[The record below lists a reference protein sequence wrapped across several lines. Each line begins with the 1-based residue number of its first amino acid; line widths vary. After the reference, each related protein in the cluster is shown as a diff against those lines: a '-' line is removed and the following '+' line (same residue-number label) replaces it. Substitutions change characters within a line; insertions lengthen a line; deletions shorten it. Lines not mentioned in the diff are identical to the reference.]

1 MTNNISFIVHSWMLT
16 SLELKGNELIAY
28 AIIYKYSDIKGQKF
42 VVSIRKL
49 AEIMNVSK
57 NTVQTVLDSLIEKGF
72 IIKCASLDNV
82 MGSNAYKVDLDLIE
96 SFVGCENGTIP
107 KNGTHQKSQE
117 KQGST
122 GISNQSGGSETGT
135 LENKKINNINNINNI
150 NKLANKNTRKQ
161 GGLLR
166 GGSTSTSKYST
177 MLSQLLA
184 FCRTNFYTRTE
195 QQDYVFKALKQYL
208 DYRIKFKLE
217 PEQWQAILD
226 SIKNFDAEN
235 IARRVQT
242 ALAGGYKILV
252 PSWEVNKPQR
262 RVDNIT
268 PQKDDDNDHH
278 DVEGVYF

>member
-57 NTVQTVLDSLIEKGF
+57 NTAQTVLDSLIEKGF

-135 LENKKINNINNINNI
+135 LENKKINNINNI

>member
-57 NTVQTVLDSLIEKGF
+57 NTAQTVLDSLIEKGF

-107 KNGTHQKSQE
+107 KNGTQQKSQE

-122 GISNQSGGSETGT
+122 GISNQSCGSETGT

-166 GGSTSTSKYST
+166 GAVR
-177 MLSQLLA
+177 QH
-184 FCRTNFYTRTE
+184 
-195 QQDYVFKALKQYL
+195 Q
-208 DYRIKFKLE
+208 
-217 PEQWQAILD
+217 
-226 SIKNFDAEN
+226 N
-235 IARRVQT
+235 IQ
-242 ALAGGYKILV
+242 
-252 PSWEVNKPQR
+252 PC
-262 RVDNIT
+262 
-268 PQKDDDNDHH
+268 
-278 DVEGVYF
+278 

>member
-57 NTVQTVLDSLIEKGF
+57 NTAQTVLDSLIEKGF

-135 LENKKINNINNINNI
+135 LENKKINNINNIN
-150 NKLANKNTRKQ
+150 KLANKNTRKQ

-166 GGSTSTSKYST
+166 GGSTSTSKYT
-177 MLSQLLA
+177 NMLGQLLA
-184 FCRTNFYTRTE
+184 FCRTNFCTRKE
-195 QQDYVFKALKQYL
+195 QQEYVFKALKQYL

-226 SIKNFDAEN
+226 SIKNFDAED

>member
-57 NTVQTVLDSLIEKGF
+57 NTAQTVLDSLIEKGL

-135 LENKKINNINNINNI
+135 LENKKINNINNIN
-150 NKLANKNTRKQ
+150 KLANKNTRKQ

-177 MLSQLLA
+177 MLGQLLA

-226 SIKNFDAEN
+226 SIKDFDAEN
-235 IARRVQT
+235 IVRRVQT

>member
-57 NTVQTVLDSLIEKGF
+57 NTAQAVLDSLIKKGF
-72 IIKCASLDNV
+72 IHSVDTDFIV
-82 MGSNAYKVDLDLIE
+82 TAYRVDLDLIE
-96 SFVGCENGTIP
+96 NFSVSETGTVP
-107 KNGTHQKSQE
+107 KTGTPQKSQE

-122 GISNQSGGSETGT
+122 GISNQESVPKTGT

-177 MLSQLLA
+177 MLGQLSV
-184 FCRTNFYTRTE
+184 FCKAKFHTRLE
-195 QQDYVFKALKQYL
+195 QYDYVFKALKQYL

>member
-57 NTVQTVLDSLIEKGF
+57 NTAQAVLDSLIKKGF
-72 IIKCASLDNV
+72 IHSVDTDFIV
-82 MGSNAYKVDLDLIE
+82 TAYRVDLDLIE
-96 SFVGCENGTIP
+96 NFSVSETGTVP
-107 KNGTHQKSQE
+107 KTGTPQKSQE

-122 GISNQSGGSETGT
+122 GISNQESVPKTGT
-135 LENKKINNINNINNI
+135 LENKKINNINNI

-177 MLSQLLA
+177 MLGQLSV
-184 FCRTNFYTRTE
+184 FCKAKFHTRLE
-195 QQDYVFKALKQYL
+195 QYDYVFKALKQYL

-226 SIKNFDAEN
+226 SIKNFSAED

>member
-42 VVSIRKL
+42 IVSIRKL

-57 NTVQTVLDSLIEKGF
+57 NTAQAVLDSLIKKGF
-72 IIKCASLDNV
+72 IHSVDTDFIV
-82 MGSNAYKVDLDLIE
+82 TAYRVDLDLIE
-96 SFVGCENGTIP
+96 SFSVSETGTVP
-107 KNGTHQKSQE
+107 KTGTPQKSQE

-122 GISNQSGGSETGT
+122 GISNQESVPKTGT
-135 LENKKINNINNINNI
+135 LENKKINNINNI

-166 GGSTSTSKYST
+166 GGSMSTSKYST
-177 MLSQLLA
+177 MLGQLLA
-184 FCRTNFYTRTE
+184 FCRTNFYNRTE

-226 SIKNFDAEN
+226 SIKNFDAED

>member
-1 MTNNISFIVHSWMLT
+1 MMTNNFSFIIHSWMMT
-16 SLELKGNELIAY
+16 SLKLKGNELIAY

-57 NTVQTVLDSLIEKGF
+57 NTAQAVLDSLIKKGF
-72 IIKCASLDNV
+72 IHSVDTDFIV
-82 MGSNAYKVDLDLIE
+82 TAYRVDLDLIE
-96 SFVGCENGTIP
+96 SFSVSETGTVP
-107 KNGTHQKSQE
+107 KTGTPKKSQE

-122 GISNQSGGSETGT
+122 GISNQESVPKTGT
-135 LENKKINNINNINNI
+135 LENKKINNINNIN
-150 NKLANKNTRKQ
+150 KLANKNIRKQ

-166 GGSTSTSKYST
+166 GGSMSTSKYST
-177 MLSQLLA
+177 MLGQLLA

-195 QQDYVFKALKQYL
+195 QQDYIFKALKQYL

-226 SIKNFDAEN
+226 SIKNFDAED

>member
-57 NTVQTVLDSLIEKGF
+57 NTAQTVLDSLIEKGF

-122 GISNQSGGSETGT
+122 GISNQESVPKTGT

-177 MLSQLLA
+177 MLGQLLA
-184 FCRTNFYTRTE
+184 FCRTNFYTRKE
-195 QQDYVFKALKQYL
+195 QQEYVFKALKQYL

-217 PEQWQAILD
+217 PEQWQAILNSVKD
-226 SIKNFDAEN
+226 FDAED
-235 IARRVQT
+235 ISRRVQT

>member
-57 NTVQTVLDSLIEKGF
+57 NTAQTVLDSLIEKGF

-96 SFVGCENGTIP
+96 SFSVSETGTVP
-107 KNGTHQKSQE
+107 KTGTPKKSQE

-122 GISNQSGGSETGT
+122 GISNQESVPKTGT
-135 LENKKINNINNINNI
+135 LENKKINNINNI

-195 QQDYVFKALKQYL
+195 QQNYVFKALKQYL

-268 PQKDDDNDHH
+268 SQKDDDNDHH

>member
-16 SLELKGNELIAY
+16 SLKLKGNELIAY

-57 NTVQTVLDSLIEKGF
+57 NTAQAVLDSLIKKGF
-72 IIKCASLDNV
+72 IHRVDTDFIV
-82 MGSNAYKVDLDLIE
+82 TAYRVDLDLIE
-96 SFVGCENGTIP
+96 NFSVSETGTVP
-107 KNGTHQKSQE
+107 KTGTPQKSQE

-122 GISNQSGGSETGT
+122 GISNQESVPKTGT

-177 MLSQLLA
+177 MLGQLSV
-184 FCRTNFYTRTE
+184 FCKAKFHTRLE
-195 QQDYVFKALKQYL
+195 QYDYVFKALKQYL

-226 SIKNFDAEN
+226 SIKDFSAED

>member
-1 MTNNISFIVHSWMLT
+1 MTNNFSFIIHSWMMT

-57 NTVQTVLDSLIEKGF
+57 NTAQTVLDSLIEKGF

-135 LENKKINNINNINNI
+135 LENKKIININNI

-195 QQDYVFKALKQYL
+195 QQNYVFKALKQYL

>member
-57 NTVQTVLDSLIEKGF
+57 NTAQTVLDSLIEKGF

-135 LENKKINNINNINNI
+135 LENKKINNINNIN
-150 NKLANKNTRKQ
+150 KLANKNTRKQ

-177 MLSQLLA
+177 MLGQLLA

-226 SIKNFDAEN
+226 SIKNFDAED

-268 PQKDDDNDHH
+268 PQKDEDNDHH

>member
-57 NTVQTVLDSLIEKGF
+57 NTAQAVLDSLIKKGF
-72 IIKCASLDNV
+72 IHSVDTDFIV
-82 MGSNAYKVDLDLIE
+82 TAYRVDLDLIE
-96 SFVGCENGTIP
+96 NFSVSETGTVP
-107 KNGTHQKSQE
+107 KTGTPQKSQE

-122 GISNQSGGSETGT
+122 GISNQESVPKTGT
-135 LENKKINNINNINNI
+135 LENKKINNINNI

-226 SIKNFDAEN
+226 SIKDFDAED

-268 PQKDDDNDHH
+268 PQKDDNNDHH

>member
-57 NTVQTVLDSLIEKGF
+57 NTAQAVLDSLIKKGF
-72 IIKCASLDNV
+72 IHSVDTDFIV
-82 MGSNAYKVDLDLIE
+82 TAYRVDLDLIE
-96 SFVGCENGTIP
+96 SFSVSETGTVP
-107 KNGTHQKSQE
+107 KTGTPQKSQE

-122 GISNQSGGSETGT
+122 GISNQESVPKTGT
-135 LENKKINNINNINNI
+135 LENKKINNINNI

-166 GGSTSTSKYST
+166 GGSMSTSKYST
-177 MLSQLLA
+177 MLGQLLA
-184 FCRTNFYTRTE
+184 FCRTNFYNRTE

-226 SIKNFDAEN
+226 SIKNFDAED

>member
-57 NTVQTVLDSLIEKGF
+57 NTAQAVLDSLIKKGF

-96 SFVGCENGTIP
+96 NFSVSETGTVP
-107 KNGTHQKSQE
+107 KTGTPQKSQE

-122 GISNQSGGSETGT
+122 GISNQESVPKTGT
-135 LENKKINNINNINNI
+135 LENKKINNINNI

-177 MLSQLLA
+177 MLGQLSV
-184 FCRTNFYTRTE
+184 FCKAKFHTRLE
-195 QQDYVFKALKQYL
+195 QYDYVFKALKQYL

-226 SIKNFDAEN
+226 SIKDFSAED

>member
-16 SLELKGNELIAY
+16 SLKLKGNELIAY

-57 NTVQTVLDSLIEKGF
+57 NTAQAVLDSLIKKGF
-72 IIKCASLDNV
+72 IHSVDTDFIV
-82 MGSNAYKVDLDLIE
+82 TAYRVDLDLIE
-96 SFVGCENGTIP
+96 NFSVSETGTVP
-107 KNGTHQKSQE
+107 KTGTPQKSQE

-122 GISNQSGGSETGT
+122 GISNQESVPKTGT

-177 MLSQLLA
+177 MLGQLSV
-184 FCRTNFYTRTE
+184 FCKAKFHTRLE
-195 QQDYVFKALKQYL
+195 QYDYVFKALKQYL

-226 SIKNFDAEN
+226 SIKDFSAED

-252 PSWEVNKPQR
+252 PLWEVNKPQR

>member
-57 NTVQTVLDSLIEKGF
+57 NTAQTVLDSLIEKGF

-135 LENKKINNINNINNI
+135 LENKKINNINNIN
-150 NKLANKNTRKQ
+150 KLANKNTRKQ

-177 MLSQLLA
+177 MLGQLLA
-184 FCRTNFYTRTE
+184 FCRTNFYTRKE
-195 QQDYVFKALKQYL
+195 QQEYVFKALKQYL

-226 SIKNFDAEN
+226 SVKDFDAED
-235 IARRVQT
+235 ISRRVQT

>member
-1 MTNNISFIVHSWMLT
+1 MTNNFSFIVHSWMLT

-57 NTVQTVLDSLIEKGF
+57 NTAQTVLDSLIEKGF

-107 KNGTHQKSQE
+107 KNGTQQKSQE

-135 LENKKINNINNINNI
+135 LENKKINNINNIN
-150 NKLANKNTRKQ
+150 KLANKNTRKQ

-177 MLSQLLA
+177 MLGQLLA

-268 PQKDDDNDHH
+268 PQKDDNNDHH

>member
-1 MTNNISFIVHSWMLT
+1 MTNNFSFIVHSWMLT

-57 NTVQTVLDSLIEKGF
+57 NTAQAVLDSLIKKGF
-72 IIKCASLDNV
+72 IHSVDTDFIV
-82 MGSNAYKVDLDLIE
+82 TAYRVDLDLIE
-96 SFVGCENGTIP
+96 NFSVSETGTVP
-107 KNGTHQKSQE
+107 KTGTPQKSQE

-122 GISNQSGGSETGT
+122 GISNQESVPKTGT
-135 LENKKINNINNINNI
+135 LENKKINNINNI

-177 MLSQLLA
+177 MLGQLSV
-184 FCRTNFYTRTE
+184 FCKAKFHTRLE
-195 QQDYVFKALKQYL
+195 QYDYVFKALKQYL

-226 SIKNFDAEN
+226 SIKDFSAED

>member
-57 NTVQTVLDSLIEKGF
+57 NTAQTMLDSLIEKGF

-135 LENKKINNINNINNI
+135 LENKKINNINNIN
-150 NKLANKNTRKQ
+150 KLANKNTRKQ

-177 MLSQLLA
+177 MLGQLLA
-184 FCRTNFYTRTE
+184 FCRTNFYTRSE

-208 DYRIKFKLE
+208 DYRIKFKFE

-226 SIKNFDAEN
+226 SIKDFDAED

-268 PQKDDDNDHH
+268 PQKDDNNDHH

>member
-57 NTVQTVLDSLIEKGF
+57 NTAQAVLDSLIKKGF
-72 IIKCASLDNV
+72 IHSVDTDFIV
-82 MGSNAYKVDLDLIE
+82 TAYRVDLDLIE
-96 SFVGCENGTIP
+96 NFSVSETGTVP
-107 KNGTHQKSQE
+107 KTGTPQKSQE

-122 GISNQSGGSETGT
+122 GISNQESVPKTGT
-135 LENKKINNINNINNI
+135 LENKKINNINNI

-177 MLSQLLA
+177 MLGQLLA

-217 PEQWQAILD
+217 PEQWQVILD
-226 SIKNFDAEN
+226 SIKDFDAED

>member
-1 MTNNISFIVHSWMLT
+1 MTNNISFIIHSWMLT

-57 NTVQTVLDSLIEKGF
+57 NTAQTVLDSLIEKGF

-96 SFVGCENGTIP
+96 SFVGCENGTVP
-107 KNGTHQKSQE
+107 KTGTPQKSQE

-122 GISNQSGGSETGT
+122 GISNQESVPKTGT
-135 LENKKINNINNINNI
+135 LENKKINNINNI

-177 MLSQLLA
+177 MLGQLSV
-184 FCRTNFYTRTE
+184 FCKAKFHTRLE
-195 QQDYVFKALKQYL
+195 QYDYVFKALKQYL

-226 SIKNFDAEN
+226 SIKDFSAED

>member
-16 SLELKGNELIAY
+16 SLKLKGNELIAY

-57 NTVQTVLDSLIEKGF
+57 NTAQAVLDSLIKKGF
-72 IIKCASLDNV
+72 IHSVDTDFIV
-82 MGSNAYKVDLDLIE
+82 TAYRVDLDLIE
-96 SFVGCENGTIP
+96 NFSVSETGTVP
-107 KNGTHQKSQE
+107 KTGTPQKSQE

-122 GISNQSGGSETGT
+122 GISNQESVPKTGT

>member
-1 MTNNISFIVHSWMLT
+1 MKKYKLETIVFLGGAIGMGL
-16 SLELKGNELIAY
+16 ELIAARVLSPY
-28 AIIYKYSDIKGQKF
+28 VGSSNVVWTSIIGIIL
-42 VVSIRKL
+42 VS
-49 AEIMNVSK
+49 M
-57 NTVQTVLDSLIEKGF
+57 
-72 IIKCASLDNV
+72 
-82 MGSNAYKVDLDLIE
+82 
-96 SFVGCENGTIP
+96 SFGYWI
-107 KNGTHQKSQE
+107 
-117 KQGST
+117 
-122 GISNQSGGSETGT
+122 GG
-135 LENKKINNINNINNI
+135 KKADKDANI

>member
-57 NTVQTVLDSLIEKGF
+57 NTAQTVLDSLIEKGF

-135 LENKKINNINNINNI
+135 LENKKINNINNIN
-150 NKLANKNTRKQ
+150 KLANKNTRKQ

-195 QQDYVFKALKQYL
+195 QQNYVFKALKQYL

-226 SIKNFDAEN
+226 SIKDFDAED

>member
-57 NTVQTVLDSLIEKGF
+57 NTAQAVLDSLIKKGF
-72 IIKCASLDNV
+72 IHSVDTDFIV
-82 MGSNAYKVDLDLIE
+82 TAYRVDLDLIE
-96 SFVGCENGTIP
+96 NFSVSETGTVP
-107 KNGTHQKSQE
+107 KTGTPQKSQE

-122 GISNQSGGSETGT
+122 GISNQESVPKTGT
-135 LENKKINNINNINNI
+135 LENKKINNINNI

-177 MLSQLLA
+177 MLGQLSV
-184 FCRTNFYTRTE
+184 FCKAKFHTRLE
-195 QQDYVFKALKQYL
+195 QYDYVFKALKQYL

-226 SIKNFDAEN
+226 SIKDFDAED

>member
-16 SLELKGNELIAY
+16 SLKLKGNELIAY

-42 VVSIRKL
+42 IVSIRKL

-57 NTVQTVLDSLIEKGF
+57 NTAQAVLDSLIKKGF
-72 IIKCASLDNV
+72 IHSVDTDFIV
-82 MGSNAYKVDLDLIE
+82 TAYRVDLDLIE
-96 SFVGCENGTIP
+96 SFSVSETGTVP
-107 KNGTHQKSQE
+107 KTGTPQKSQE

-122 GISNQSGGSETGT
+122 GISNQESVPKTGT
-135 LENKKINNINNINNI
+135 LENKKINNINNI

-166 GGSTSTSKYST
+166 GGSMSTSKYST
-177 MLSQLLA
+177 MLGQLLA
-184 FCRTNFYTRTE
+184 FCRTNFYNRTE

-226 SIKNFDAEN
+226 SIKNFDAED

>member
-57 NTVQTVLDSLIEKGF
+57 NTAQTILDSLIEKGF

-177 MLSQLLA
+177 MLGQLLA
-184 FCRTNFYTRTE
+184 FCRTNFYTRSE

-226 SIKNFDAEN
+226 SIKDFDAED

>member
-1 MTNNISFIVHSWMLT
+1 MTNNFSFIVHSWMLT

-57 NTVQTVLDSLIEKGF
+57 NTAQAVLDSLIKKGF
-72 IIKCASLDNV
+72 IHRVDTDFIV
-82 MGSNAYKVDLDLIE
+82 TAYRVDLDLIE
-96 SFVGCENGTIP
+96 NFSVSETGTVP
-107 KNGTHQKSQE
+107 KTGTPQKSQE

-122 GISNQSGGSETGT
+122 GISNQESVPKTGT
-135 LENKKINNINNINNI
+135 LENKKINNINNI

-177 MLSQLLA
+177 MLGQLLA

-226 SIKNFDAEN
+226 SIKDFDAED

>member
-42 VVSIRKL
+42 IVSIRKL

-57 NTVQTVLDSLIEKGF
+57 NTAQAVLDSLIKKGF
-72 IIKCASLDNV
+72 IHRVDTDFIV
-82 MGSNAYKVDLDLIE
+82 TAYRVDLDLIE
-96 SFVGCENGTIP
+96 SFSVSETGTVP
-107 KNGTHQKSQE
+107 KTGTPQKSQE

-122 GISNQSGGSETGT
+122 GISNQESVPKTGT
-135 LENKKINNINNINNI
+135 LENKKINNINNI

-166 GGSTSTSKYST
+166 GGSMSTSKYST
-177 MLSQLLA
+177 MLGQLLA
-184 FCRTNFYTRTE
+184 FCRTNFYNRTE

-226 SIKNFDAEN
+226 SIKNFDAED

>member
-42 VVSIRKL
+42 IVSIRKL

-57 NTVQTVLDSLIEKGF
+57 NTAQTVLDSLIEKGF

-96 SFVGCENGTIP
+96 NFSVSETGTVP
-107 KNGTHQKSQE
+107 KTGTPQKSQE

-122 GISNQSGGSETGT
+122 GISNQESVPKTGT
-135 LENKKINNINNINNI
+135 LENKKINNINNI

-177 MLSQLLA
+177 MLGQLSV
-184 FCRTNFYTRTE
+184 FCKAKFHTRLE
-195 QQDYVFKALKQYL
+195 QYDYVFKALKQYL

-226 SIKNFDAEN
+226 SIKDFDAED

>member
-57 NTVQTVLDSLIEKGF
+57 NTAQTVLDSLIEKGF

-135 LENKKINNINNINNI
+135 LENKKINNINNIN
-150 NKLANKNTRKQ
+150 KLANKNTRKQ

-177 MLSQLLA
+177 MLGQLLA

-226 SIKNFDAEN
+226 SIKDFDAED

>member
-16 SLELKGNELIAY
+16 SSELKGNELIAY

-57 NTVQTVLDSLIEKGF
+57 NTAQTVLDSLIEKGF

-135 LENKKINNINNINNI
+135 LENKKINNINNIN
-150 NKLANKNTRKQ
+150 KLANKNTRKQ

-177 MLSQLLA
+177 MLGQLLA

-226 SIKNFDAEN
+226 SIKNFDAED

-268 PQKDDDNDHH
+268 PQKDEDNDHH

>member
-1 MTNNISFIVHSWMLT
+1 MFKFKSNYVEVMPYDIEKQEPVGDTAIFEGFIHSVDTDFIVT
-16 SLELKGNELIAY
+16 AY
-28 AIIYKYSDIKGQKF
+28 
-42 VVSIRKL
+42 R
-49 AEIMNVSK
+49 
-57 NTVQTVLDSLIEKGF
+57 
-72 IIKCASLDNV
+72 
-82 MGSNAYKVDLDLIE
+82 VDLDLIE
-96 SFVGCENGTIP
+96 SFSVSETGTVP
-107 KNGTHQKSQE
+107 KTGTPKKSQE

-122 GISNQSGGSETGT
+122 GISNQESVPKTGT
-135 LENKKINNINNINNI
+135 LENKKINNINNI

-177 MLSQLLA
+177 MLGQLLA

-226 SIKNFDAEN
+226 SIKDFSAED

>member
-1 MTNNISFIVHSWMLT
+1 MMTNNFSFIVHSWMLT

-57 NTVQTVLDSLIEKGF
+57 NTAQAVLDSLIKKGF
-72 IIKCASLDNV
+72 IHSVDTDFIV
-82 MGSNAYKVDLDLIE
+82 TAYRVDLDLIE
-96 SFVGCENGTIP
+96 NFSVSETGTVP
-107 KNGTHQKSQE
+107 KTGTPQKSQE

-122 GISNQSGGSETGT
+122 GISNQESVPKTGT
-135 LENKKINNINNINNI
+135 LENKKINNINNI

>member
-57 NTVQTVLDSLIEKGF
+57 NTAQTILDSLIEKGF

-135 LENKKINNINNINNI
+135 LENKKINNINNIN
-150 NKLANKNTRKQ
+150 KLANKNTRKQ

-177 MLSQLLA
+177 MLGQLLA
-184 FCRTNFYTRTE
+184 FCRTNFYTRSE

-226 SIKNFDAEN
+226 SIKDFDAED

-252 PSWEVNKPQR
+252 PLWEVNKPQR

>member
-42 VVSIRKL
+42 IVSIRKL

-57 NTVQTVLDSLIEKGF
+57 NTAQAVLDSLIKKGF
-72 IIKCASLDNV
+72 IHSVDTDFIV
-82 MGSNAYKVDLDLIE
+82 TAYRVDLDLIE
-96 SFVGCENGTIP
+96 SFSVSETGTVP
-107 KNGTHQKSQE
+107 KTGTPQKSQE

-122 GISNQSGGSETGT
+122 GISNQESVPKTGT
-135 LENKKINNINNINNI
+135 LENKKINNI

-166 GGSTSTSKYST
+166 GGSMSTSKYST
-177 MLSQLLA
+177 MLGQLLA
-184 FCRTNFYTRTE
+184 FCRTNFYNRTE

-226 SIKNFDAEN
+226 SIKNFDAED